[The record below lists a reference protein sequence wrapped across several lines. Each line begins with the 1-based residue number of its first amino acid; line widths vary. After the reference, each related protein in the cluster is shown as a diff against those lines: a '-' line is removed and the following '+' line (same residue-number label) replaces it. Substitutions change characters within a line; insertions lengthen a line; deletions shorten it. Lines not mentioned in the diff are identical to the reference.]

1 MDSKNER
8 LERLSEILRSWM
20 EMKAPRQAIVDRKE
34 RFRSKNAEKKNTK
47 EERLDVKFK
56 CGNIFQNKNNYEN
69 NIKTIHLWQC
79 L

>member
-34 RFRSKNAEKKNTK
+34 RFRSKNAEKKGRN
-47 EERLDVKFK
+47 ELEYSISDISEFELD
-56 CGNIFQNKNNYEN
+56 NDDY
-69 NIKTIHLWQC
+69 
-79 L
+79 